1 MFPRMRCATV
11 ADRRRFRKTP
21 PRPRVSVVNLRSP
34 AFAILFAVSLIAAAG
49 NMALQSVLPAIGR
62 EFGLMD
68 TLVSAAFAISALL
81 WTLASPFWARLSDTL
96 GRKRV
101 IQVGLGGFVVSIAGF
116 GLAATSG
123 LEHWLG
129 PAVAFALMTMAR
141 TIYGLFGSAAP
152 IASQAYVADRTSPE
166 QRTQAMS
173 LLASAQGLG
182 TVIGPALAPFF
193 VLPLVGLAGPMYA
206 FALFG
211 AAVLF
216 VVWRRLPSGEAVRI
230 PSPSGHREAAKGLW
244 KDPRVRDYLL
254 YGLLVTGA
262 QAVNISVLGFH
273 IIDELAVT
281 GTGARDAQP
290 FIGIAML
297 SGAAA
302 TLMVQWGLIPLL
314 KMQPRDLMRWGA
326 GLALAGNLMSIAS
339 PGYYGVVI
347 GYAVVSMG
355 VGFARPGFT
364 AGSSLSVGPAE
375 QGAVAGLMMSL
386 AGLSFLAPPVI
397 GVALYELSEPAPFVA
412 NAVLLAAATALCFLS
427 TRLRAGPPDLPD
439 REETPSPETPPASQP
454 GPEGNR

>member
-1 MFPRMRCATV
+1 M
-11 ADRRRFRKTP
+11 
-21 PRPRVSVVNLRSP
+21 NLRSP
-34 AFAILFAVSLIAAAG
+34 AFAILFSVSLIAAGG

-62 EFGLMD
+62 EFGLID
-68 TLVSAAFAISALL
+68 TLVSGAFAISALM
-81 WTLASPFWARLSDTL
+81 WTVSSPYWARLSDTL

-101 IQVGLGGFVVSIAGF
+101 ILIGLSGFVLSMAGF

-129 PAVAFALMTMAR
+129 AVFAFSLMAVAR
-141 TIYGLFGSAAP
+141 TVYGVFGSASP

-182 TVIGPALAPFF
+182 TVVGPTIAPFF
-193 VLPLVGLAGPMYA
+193 VLPFVGLAGPMYA
-206 FALFG
+206 FALLG
-211 AAVLF
+211 AVVLF
-216 VVWRRLPSGEAVRI
+216 VVWRKLPSGEVVRI
-230 PSPSGHREAAKGLW
+230 PSPSGRRDDAAKGLW

-254 YGLLVTGA
+254 YGLLITGA

-273 IIDELAVT
+273 IIDELAVGGMT
-281 GTGARDAQP
+281 GRQAQP
-290 FIGIAML
+290 FIGLAMFA
-297 SGAAA
+297 GAAA
-302 TLMVQWGLIPLL
+302 TLLAQWGLIPLL
-314 KMQPRDLMRWGA
+314 KLQPRDLMRWGA
-326 GLALAGNLMSIAS
+326 ALALLGNLMSIAS

-364 AGSSLSVGPAE
+364 AGSSLAVGPSE

-397 GVALYELSEPAPFVA
+397 GVALYEFSEPAPFVG
-412 NAVLLAAATALCFLS
+412 NALLLAAATALCFTS
-427 TRLRAGPPDLPD
+427 ARLRAGPPDLPGRD
-439 REETPSPETPPASQP
+439 ETPSPETPPASQP

>member
-1 MFPRMRCATV
+1 M
-11 ADRRRFRKTP
+11 
-21 PRPRVSVVNLRSP
+21 NLRSP

-62 EFGLMD
+62 EFRLSD
-68 TLVSAAFAISALL
+68 TLVAGAFAISALM
-81 WTLASPFWARLSDTL
+81 WTVASPFWARLSDTL

-101 IQVGLGGFVVSIAGF
+101 MMIGLAGFVVSMSGF

-123 LEHWLG
+123 LEQWLG
-129 PAVAFALMTMAR
+129 AGLAFIMMGVAR
-141 TIYGLFGSAAP
+141 TIYGVFGSAAP

-193 VLPLVGLAGPMYA
+193 VLPMIGLAGPMYA

-211 AAVLF
+211 VVVL
-216 VVWRRLPSGEAVRI
+216 VIVWRKLPSGEVVRI
-230 PSPSGHREAAKGLW
+230 PSPSGHRGDAGKGLW
-244 KDPRVRDYLL
+244 KDPRVRGYLL
-254 YGLLVTGA
+254 YGLFVTGA
-262 QAVNISVLGFH
+262 QAANISVLGFH
-273 IIDELAVT
+273 IIDELSATGIAV
-281 GTGARDAQP
+281 REAQP

-297 SGAAA
+297 AGAAA

-314 KMQPRDLMRWGA
+314 RLQPADLMRWGA
-326 GLALAGNLMSIAS
+326 ALALVGNLMSIAS
-339 PGYYGVVI
+339 PGYYGVVV

-355 VGFARPGFT
+355 IGFARPGFT
-364 AGSSLSVGPAE
+364 AGSSLSVEPHE
-375 QGAVAGLMMSL
+375 QGAIAGLMMSL

-397 GVALYELSEPAPFVA
+397 GVALYELAEPAPFIA
-412 NAVLLAAATALCFLS
+412 NAILLAAATVLCFIDP
-427 TRLRAGPPDLPD
+427 RLRAGPPDLPD
-439 REETPSPETPPASQP
+439 RDETPSPETPPASQP

>member
-1 MFPRMRCATV
+1 M
-11 ADRRRFRKTP
+11 
-21 PRPRVSVVNLRSP
+21 NLRSP
-34 AFAILFAVSLIAAAG
+34 AFGILFAVSLIAAAG

-68 TLVSAAFAISALL
+68 TMVSAAFAISALM
-81 WTLASPFWARLSDTL
+81 WTLTSPFWARLSDTM
-96 GRKRV
+96 GRKKV
-101 IQVGLGGFVVSIAGF
+101 MQIGLSGFVVSMAGF

-129 PAVAFALMTMAR
+129 PVFAFALMVVAR
-141 TIYGLFGSAAP
+141 TVYGVFGSAAP

-193 VLPLVGLAGPMYA
+193 VLPFVGLAGPMYA
-206 FALFG
+206 FALCG
-211 AAVLF
+211 AVVLF
-216 VVWRRLPSGEAVRI
+216 VVWRKLPSGDVVRV
-230 PSPSGHREAAKGLW
+230 PSPSGHRDGAARKGLW

-273 IIDELAVT
+273 IIDELAAT
-281 GTGARDAQP
+281 GTAARDAQP

-297 SGAAA
+297 AGAAA
-302 TLMVQWGLIPLL
+302 TLMAQWGLIPLL
-314 KMQPRDLMRWGA
+314 KLQPRDLMRWGA
-326 GLALAGNLMSIAS
+326 GLALLSIAA
-339 PGYYGVVI
+339 PGYYGVVV

-364 AGSSLSVGPAE
+364 AGSSLSVGPSE

-386 AGLSFLAPPVI
+386 AGLSFLGPPVI
-397 GVALYELSEPAPFVA
+397 GVALYGLAEPAPFIA
-412 NAVLLAAATALCFLS
+412 NALLLAAATALCFMS
-427 TRLRAGPPDLPD
+427 ARLRAGPADLPD
-439 REETPSPETPPASQP
+439 RDETPSPETPPASQP